1 MGLHRCV
8 HAAPTKPATGV
19 EYLQPDVIYICCVLI
34 YVRLSRARKS
44 IGGSTANIFRR
55 GVLSRG
61 GRKPPGKAADVLRPH
76 GPPRVGRR
84 LLRHCRI
91 AMQLCGHFPDTSWLS
106 QVSIDESGSSVFCRV
121 CASSMD
127 LVLTLV
133 LCNPLANAGLCE
145 RVLGLQSSSV
155 VLTRWSHRAASLR
168 PWEHTS
174 GGASA
179 TMWCEGKCRLT
190 WKPFLTSTS
199 GELFLD
205 M

>member
-61 GRKPPGKAADVLRPH
+61 GREPPGEAADVLRPH
-76 GPPRVGRR
+76 GPPRVGCR
-84 LLRHCRI
+84 LLRHCRL
-91 AMQLCGHFPDTSWLS
+91 AMQLCSHFPDTSWLS
-106 QVSIDESGSSVFCRV
+106 QVSIHESGSSVFGRV
-121 CASSMD
+121 CASSME

-133 LCNPLANAGLCE
+133 HSNSLANAGLCE
-145 RVLGLQSSSV
+145 WVLGLQSSSG
-155 VLTRWSHRAASLR
+155 VLTRWSHRAASLL

-174 GGASA
+174 GGVSA